1 MCLESLKDLQILVEM
16 TFCLF
21 SKSLQP
27 DYSFVMYLYFLSAD
41 RCVVLGAQRD
51 AWGKGYTKATVGTSV
66 LMELAKAVRDMVEKG
81 NRNYITL
88 CFCQSQ
94 QTFLG
99 QTDSAST
106 LESRFQIWTS
116 FILT

>member
-1 MCLESLKDLQILVEM
+1 MS
-16 TFCLF
+16 T
-21 SKSLQP
+21 
-27 DYSFVMYLYFLSAD
+27 YTRTYMYLYFLSAD

-88 CFCQSQ
+88 FLSKSTNVSWTDRLCQH
-94 QTFLG
+94 
-99 QTDSAST
+99 
-106 LESRFQIWTS
+106 SRVQIS
-116 FILT
+116 DLD